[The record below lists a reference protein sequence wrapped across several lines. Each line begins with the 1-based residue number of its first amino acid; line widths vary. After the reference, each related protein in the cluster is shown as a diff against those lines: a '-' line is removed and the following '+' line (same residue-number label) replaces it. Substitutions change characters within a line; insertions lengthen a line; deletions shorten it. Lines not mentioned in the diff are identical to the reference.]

1 MFSAKE
7 VYFAFIKGFML
18 IGADYRP
25 KSFITSHCLAD
36 D

>member
-18 IGADYRP
+18 IGAD
-25 KSFITSHCLAD
+25 
-36 D
+36 